1 MKPSTEKFFFN
12 EDNLT
17 LKKEYQIKDI
27 KNIENQ
33 KVNNLNFCNKES
45 INVSNKK
52 NVEKK
57 KIKNKNIVIN
67 ENENNNGTQK
77 NDFSKINFI
86 VDYNSYSKCSCYK
99 IQCNKKYCECLKSNI
114 YCISCYYQNCKNRPP
129 INSTNNIKI
138 NHHLKKENEKKK
150 VFCTCS
156 KSECKLKYCKCF
168 KLGLKCSNLCK
179 CVKCKN
185 DKSNNNIL
193 NICFVNNIY
202 IENKELVIKHE
213 TKIKSVKFINLKIK
227 KREIINKKA
236 QKGSKIELN
245 INKENLDGN
254 LFDKNGSLIL
264 NYAKLNEK
272 EFD

>member
-1 MKPSTEKFFFN
+1 M
-12 EDNLT
+12 
-17 LKKEYQIKDI
+17 DI
-27 KNIENQ
+27 LEP
-33 KVNNLNFCNKES
+33 
-45 INVSNKK
+45 NKK
-52 NVEKK
+52 NLIKETKKEEKK
-57 KIKNKNIVIN
+57 EKEEKSNFSNKETIKKDPIKANSEEKKNKKTKNKNIN

-77 NDFSKINFI
+77 NDFSKINFT

-99 IQCNKKYCECLKSNI
+99 IQCNKKYCECLKSNR

-213 TKIKSVKFINLKIK
+213 TKIKRVRKFINLKIK

>member
-1 MKPSTEKFFFN
+1 MK
-12 EDNLT
+12 
-17 LKKEYQIKDI
+17 
-27 KNIENQ
+27 
-33 KVNNLNFCNKES
+33 
-45 INVSNKK
+45 
-52 NVEKK
+52 
-57 KIKNKNIVIN
+57 
-67 ENENNNGTQK
+67 
-77 NDFSKINFI
+77 
-86 VDYNSYSKCSCYK
+86 
-99 IQCNKKYCECLKSNI
+99 
-114 YCISCYYQNCKNRPP
+114 
-129 INSTNNIKI
+129 
-138 NHHLKKENEKKK
+138 KKK

-213 TKIKSVKFINLKIK
+213 TKIKRVRKFINLKIK

-264 NYAKLNEK
+264 NYAK
-272 EFD
+272 